1 VRCIRKLCQ
10 AKNVS
15 PAAPEWQI
23 HWRRLPSELS
33 LPTAL
38 CLLPTFLLFLAGC
51 TPTVTN
57 SDGSASTGTSSHK
70 PKVAYVTNG
79 IAEFWVVAA
88 KGAEA
93 AARDADVDLFVR
105 MPPDGAGDQKRMVQE
120 LLTQGVDGIAISPI
134 DPDNQ
139 ADLLEEIAAHSI
151 LVTQDSDAPKS
162 KRRCYI
168 GMDNYLAGRMCGQLI
183 KEAIPEGGEVML
195 FVGRLEQLNARQ
207 RRQGIIDE
215 LLDRSSDSTRYDATG
230 QPLKGDRY
238 TVLDTRI
245 DQFNFDRAKSMAQDA
260 IVRYPEL
267 KCMVGLFSY
276 NAPKCL
282 EVVRHA
288 GKLGQI
294 KIVSFDEERD
304 TLQGITDGEMFGTVV
319 QNPYNYGYDSVRIL
333 AALARG
339 EGQALPDSRFVNI
352 PARKITKD
360 NVQQFWDELK
370 RLTGDGEKKPA
381 AGSGQ

>member
-1 VRCIRKLCQ
+1 VGVFWFKGVEGFRVRCFIR
-10 AKNVS
+10 
-15 PAAPEWQI
+15 
-23 HWRRLPSELS
+23 S
-33 LPTAL
+33 LWLLAVC
-38 CLLPTFLLFLAGC
+38 CLLPAHIGC
-51 TPTVTN
+51 TPTAN
-57 SDGSASTGTSSHK
+57 SDGAAK
-70 PKVAYVTNG
+70 PKPTVAYVTNG
-79 IAEFWVVAA
+79 IAAFWVVAA

-93 AARDADVDLFVR
+93 AARDANVDLLIR
-105 MPPDGAGDQKRMVQE
+105 MPPDGVGDQKRMVQE

-139 ADLLEEIAAHSI
+139 ADLLDEIAANSI
-151 LVTQDSDAPKS
+151 LITQDSDAPKS

-168 GMDNYLAGRMCGQLI
+168 GMDNYLAGRMCGQMI
-183 KEAIPEGGEVML
+183 KEAIPDGGEVML

-215 LLDRSSDSTRYDATG
+215 LLDRSSDPTRYDPTG
-230 QPLKGDRY
+230 KPLKGDRY

-245 DQFNFDRAKSMAQDA
+245 DQFDFGKAKALAQDA
-260 IVRYPEL
+260 IASHPQL

-304 TLQGITDGEMFGTVV
+304 TLQGIADGEMFGTIV
-319 QNPYNYGYDSVRIL
+319 QNPYNYGYDSVRVL

-339 EGQALPDSRFVNI
+339 EDKALPDSKFVDI
-352 PARKITKD
+352 PARKIKKD

-370 RLTGDGEKKPA
+370 KLTGDDKK
-381 AGSGQ
+381 